1 MILGAG
7 MRILFVME
15 KRVNAGSIQG
25 AANYVRAADIL
36 GHTIA
41 VYGCPDPNFPTLR
54 FSSDV
59 DSFDYAVFIIESE
72 LGWMSGLRLPRL
84 LTALPRERRAVL
96 DADGMYNRRITI
108 DGYDRNHAHDVSCER
123 WRTSLR
129 LLAGKI
135 LQSTSYPLEPD
146 VTPLLFY
153 GYDPASELKADHSP
167 AKWLDIAHVGHN
179 WWRWRELDS
188 KLLPAIERIRPSVGE
203 ICFRGLWWDGAP
215 PWAASI
221 GLERAFYAD
230 AERLRRLRIR
240 VEPPVPYTE
249 VIWAMS
255 QARVNLMT
263 QRPLFRHLGIITSKY
278 FEVFCADTIPLVMLD
293 PDQAEAVYG
302 PAGRELA
309 LDGGA
314 EEKLQR
320 ALNRPDRYRELVH
333 EVRAHL
339 ATHHCYEKRVQ
350 ELVAAL
356 EAGAS

>member
-1 MILGAG
+1 

-25 AANYVRAADIL
+25 AANYVRTADLL

-41 VYGCPDPNFPTLR
+41 VYGRPDSDFPALR

-59 DSFDYAVFIIESE
+59 ASFDYAVFIIESE
-72 LGWMSGLRLPRL
+72 LGWLSGLRLSRL
-84 LTALPRERRAVL
+84 LTLLPRERRAVL
-96 DADGMYNRRITI
+96 DADGMYNRRIMI
-108 DGYDRNHAHDVSCER
+108 DGYDRNHGCDESCER
-123 WRTSLR
+123 WRTTLQ

-135 LQSTSYPLEPD
+135 LQPTPSPLEPD
-146 VTPLLFY
+146 VMPLLFY
-153 GYDPASELKADHSP
+153 GYDPASEMKAAHSP
-167 AKWLDIAHVGHN
+167 AKRFDIAHVGHN

-188 KLLPAIERIRPSVGE
+188 KLLPGIERIRSSIGE
-203 ICFRGLWWDGAP
+203 ICFRGLWWDGVP

-221 GLERAFYAD
+221 GLETAFYAD
-230 AERLRRLRIR
+230 SERLRRLRIR
-240 VEPPVPYTE
+240 VEPPVHYTE
-249 VIWAMS
+249 VVAAMS

-278 FEVFCADTIPLVMLD
+278 FEVFCADTIPLVVLD

-309 LDGGA
+309 LDGDA
-314 EEKLQR
+314 EEKLQH
-320 ALNRPDRYRELVH
+320 ALSHPNRYRELVH
-333 EVRAHL
+333 EVRSHL
-339 ATHHCYEKRVQ
+339 TIHHCYEKRVQ